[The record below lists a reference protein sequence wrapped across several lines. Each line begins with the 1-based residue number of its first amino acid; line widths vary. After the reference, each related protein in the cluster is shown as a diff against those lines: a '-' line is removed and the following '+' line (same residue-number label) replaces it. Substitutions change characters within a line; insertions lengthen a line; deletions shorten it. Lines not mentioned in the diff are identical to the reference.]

1 MESISP
7 ASLATTRA
15 DVTPFSR
22 SRSVSLSSAK
32 TSLGTARSTPASS
45 MLPRDVPCE
54 AGFPCGKGSASEER
68 RRSGSRQRVIDHYP
82 FASHGLTSL
91 AVDQDTH
98 TRCLR
103 ELSGGVYDLPQ
114 PPQHAGAAAPRL
126 DLTPEIHHQHP
137 VSDTQPSQARA
148 PRDRGHQPRPALRA
162 SRAGTP
168 LPPPPRPHRRP

>member
-22 SRSVSLSSAK
+22 SRSVSMSSAK

-54 AGFPCGKGSASEER
+54 AGFPCGKGGASEER
-68 RRSGSRQRVIDHYP
+68 KQSGSRQRVIDHDP

-98 TRCLR
+98 SRCLR
-103 ELSGGVYDLPQ
+103 ELSGGVNDLPQ
-114 PPQHAGAAAPRL
+114 PPQHAGAAPPPL
-126 DLTPEIHHQHP
+126 HLTPEIHPHP
-137 VSDTQPSQARA
+137 PSTQPHPS
-148 PRDRGHQPRPALRA
+148 PPVTPADA
-162 SRAGTP
+162 A
-168 LPPPPRPHRRP
+168 

>member
-22 SRSVSLSSAK
+22 SRSVSMSSAK

-54 AGFPCGKGSASEER
+54 AGFPCGRGGASEDR
-68 RRSGSRQRVIDHYP
+68 RRSGSPQRGIDHDP

-91 AVDQDTH
+91 ALDPDTN

-103 ELSGGVYDLPQ
+103 GLDGAVYDLPH
-114 PPQHAGAAAPRL
+114 PPQH
-126 DLTPEIHHQHP
+126 
-137 VSDTQPSQARA
+137 
-148 PRDRGHQPRPALRA
+148 
-162 SRAGTP
+162 
-168 LPPPPRPHRRP
+168 